1 MSNGINEVRLIGNLG
16 NEPEVKFTQGGMA
29 VCRLSVATTS
39 TRKDKDGNKVEE
51 TQWHTVKAF
60 GKLAE
65 ICGKY
70 LRKGSKV
77 YIAGSIRYS
86 KTTGQDG
93 TDKYFTDII
102 ADEMRMLD
110 GKRDGGESD
119 RPARSATKPATA
131 KPAPAEDFADDDIPF

>member
-1 MSNGINEVRLIGNLG
+1 MSNGINSVHLIGNLG
-16 NEPEVKFTQGGMA
+16 NAPEVKYTQGGMA
-29 VCRLSVATTS
+29 VARMSVATTS
-39 TRKDKDGNKVEE
+39 TRKKDGEKIEE

-70 LRKGSKV
+70 LAKGSKV

-86 KTTGQDG
+86 KTEKDG
-93 TDKYFTDII
+93 ETKYFTDII

-110 GKRDGGESD
+110 GKPVGERQERA
-119 RPARSATKPATA
+119 RPARNAQA
-131 KPAPAEDFADDDIPF
+131 APARNEFADDFADDDIPF